1 MKTNVLDKLRTLSD
15 IIREKSLEWI
25 EYLVHIFTT
34 QKNGCRHLCEEY
46 YMKRESM
53 EEDYIKELTQIYVHE
68 GDFCQPD
75 KNGIWEGKVPEDHFF
90 VLGDNRVVSKDSRA
104 IGYISKNQIVGE
116 AVFRVFPMNSDK
128 FGFLN

>member
-1 MKTNVLDKLRTLSD
+1 MVYVDGKQL
-15 IIREKSLEWI
+15 
-25 EYLVHIFTT
+25 
-34 QKNGCRHLCEEY
+34 
-46 YMKRESM
+46 

-116 AVFRVFPMNSDK
+116 AVFRVFPISSDK
-128 FGFLN
+128 FGFLD